1 MNLLRTFAVG
11 CVAAWLGIMAFFS
24 FVAAPG
30 VFRVVDRRV
39 AGEAVAALLPG
50 YYRWGLVLSVLAA
63 VTLLAMA
70 ALSQVGRVRHLTSAL
85 LAGVMVVV
93 LAWTL
98 AVTFPAADAAR
109 HARQDQSFALAHRSA
124 VRLNLVI
131 MACAAA
137 VLALQALTPVGRR
150 GG

>member
-1 MNLLRTFAVG
+1 MNVLRTFAVT

-30 VFRVVDRRV
+30 VFRAMDRRV
-39 AGEAVAALLPG
+39 AGEAVSALLPG
-50 YYRWGLVLSVLAA
+50 YYRWGLVLSALAA
-63 VTLLAMA
+63 ATLLAIA
-70 ALSQVGRVRHLTSAL
+70 VASHVGRRRHLASAV
-85 LAGVMVVV
+85 LAGVMVIV

-98 AVTFPAADAAR
+98 AVTFPTADAAR
-109 HARQDQSFALAHRSA
+109 QARQDQSFALAHRSA
-124 VRLNLVI
+124 VRLNVLV
-131 MACAAA
+131 MVCAVA

>member
-1 MNLLRTFAVG
+1 MNVLRTFAVA

-30 VFRVVDRRV
+30 VFRAVDRRV

-50 YYRWGLVLSVLAA
+50 YYRWGLVLCTLAV
-63 VTLLAMA
+63 VTLLAIA
-70 ALSQVGRVRHLTSAL
+70 VASRAGRLRHATSVL
-85 LAGVMVVV
+85 ITGLMVVV
-93 LAWTL
+93 LAWAL
-98 AVTFPAADAAR
+98 AVTLPAADAAR

-124 VRLNLVI
+124 VRLNALVMI
-131 MACAAA
+131 CAVS
-137 VLALQALTPVGRR
+137 VLALQALTPVDRR

>member
-1 MNLLRTFAVG
+1 MNVLRTFAVS

-30 VFRVVDRRV
+30 VFRAVDRRV

-50 YYRWGLVLSVLAA
+50 YYRWGLVLCALAVVTLLVLAA
-63 VTLLAMA
+63 ASRA
-70 ALSQVGRVRHLTSAL
+70 GRLRHLTSAG

-93 LAWTL
+93 LAWAL
-98 AVTFPAADAAR
+98 AVTLPTADAAR
-109 HARQDQSFALAHRSA
+109 RAREDQSFAVAHRSA
-124 VRLNLVI
+124 VRLNLLV

-137 VLALQALTPVGRR
+137 VLALQALTPVDRR